1 MVEPIAKLF
10 KDGARYALHYPDY
23 DIWIRGPYVEWVLQ
37 AGAEMIARIEKLK
50 VEGSID
56 ELELTREFQD
66 PDSVDTQIDS
76 LRYAQNKRFEV
87 IPQCMVTMHGTDYR
101 WVARQDSS
109 AQGSMERLLDA
120 SLTRSNSFLSGSPP
134 RLS

>member
-10 KDGARYALHYPDY
+10 KDGSRYALHYPDY
-23 DIWIRGPYVEWVLQ
+23 DIWIRGPYVEWVLL
-37 AGAEMIARIEKLK
+37 AGAEMIMRIERLKL
-50 VEGSID
+50 EGSID

-66 PDSVDTQIDS
+66 PESIDTQIDS

-87 IPQCMVTMHGTDYR
+87 IPQCTVTMQGTDYR
-101 WVARQDSS
+101 WVSRNDSS
-109 AQGSMERLLDA
+109 DHGSMERLVDT
-120 SLTRSNSFLSGSPP
+120 SLTRNNTFLSGSPP